1 MTVFLY
7 IAMIFTWGSSWLAIA
22 WQISDISPV
31 VSVFYRFALAAIIMF
46 PMMKILGK
54 IQKTAAMDHVFFALH
69 GGLLFSLNFICF
81 YYASHYIVSG
91 LIAIIFSLATIWNAL
106 NGYLFFK
113 EKPTPV
119 MVWGIL
125 FGISGLML
133 IFWQDIANIELGSNV
148 LLGVGLSTL
157 GVYFFSLGNMITVRN
172 NKKGINSITSTSY
185 GVIYGSVILF
195 VICLYL
201 GLEFSLEIA
210 DSNFAQYF
218 GALVFLSLIATIFG
232 FTAYLALVER
242 LGASRAAYILVI
254 TPLVALGLSTI
265 FEDYQWSATALVG
278 VGFIVLGNFIVQ
290 FKKN

>member
-7 IAMIFTWGSSWLAIA
+7 LAMILVWGSSWLAIA
-22 WQISDISPV
+22 WQISDISPI

-54 IQKTAAMDHVFFALH
+54 IQQVRAKDHIFFALH
-69 GGLLFSLNFICF
+69 GALLFSLNFICF

-106 NGYLFFK
+106 NGYLFYK
-113 EKPTPV
+113 EKPVPA
-119 MVWGIL
+119 MKWGIL
-125 FGISGLML
+125 FGLLGLIL
-133 IFWQDIANIELGSNV
+133 IFWQDIANVELGGDI
-148 LLGVGLSTL
+148 LLGVGLSVL

-172 NKKGINSITSTSY
+172 KKNGITSITSTSY

-195 VICLYL
+195 IICLIL
-201 GLEFSLEIA
+201 GLEFSFEF
-210 DSNFAQYF
+210 SEQYL

-232 FTAYLALVER
+232 FTAYLNLVER

-254 TPLVALGLSTI
+254 TPLVALALSTI
-265 FEDYQWSATALVG
+265 FEDYQWSITAIIG
-278 VGFIVLGNFIVQ
+278 VLFIALGNFIVN
-290 FKKN
+290 FKKP